1 MHRVIWVNA
10 DGSVGQRFGLR
21 EEMEDVFC
29 SMGAA
34 LYALWLDEAN
44 DVVNQMGRDVQ
55 GWKPGA

>member
-29 SMGAA
+29 SMGA
-34 LYALWLDEAN
+34 N